1 MLKLLILRSL
11 QNYKSELASKDE
23 MNVLH
28 LSSLYT
34 ALFVFDNLNKVTNFL
49 VNFDYYSVA

>member
-1 MLKLLILRSL
+1 MLHLRSL

-23 MNVLH
+23 LNVRH
-28 LSSLYT
+28 MSSLYT

-49 VNFDYYSVA
+49 VNFDH